1 MLQRLLVP
9 VLLAVALAA
18 PAAADDGSRYSEWRP
33 DGAEAEGGAALE
45 ALARE
50 LEALIDEAENARA
63 ADPRFLQDLRDKI
76 AAHVADAAPR
86 EALIRDDFS
95 DGDFTD
101 DPRWEVVSGDFSVD
115 RRLGLRTTIPLSGAD
130 TETLRLS
137 LDTILDTKEELLD
150 DAGEL
155 FDKGKDTFGDL
166 LSGEKKLSD
175 LLSGEKKLSD
185 LLGGGGEEAKED
197 TGPAGPEP
205 AEIVLETEFP
215 NAFALELEIM
225 SGMAHK
231 DAQFE
236 IDLFQ
241 GRAGAA
247 GYRLSYLP
255 GDDPGLLLSRFGRRS
270 TEVIGE
276 HEDALTLEDG
286 QSHTVALVRES
297 DGTMTATVDG
307 SELIRVKSSALEDPF
322 GGVSLVNGGGDYAIR
337 SIAIYGDQ

>member
-18 PAAADDGSRYSEWRP
+18 PAVADDGSRYSEWRP
-33 DGAEAEGGAALE
+33 DGAETEGAAALE

-76 AAHVADAAPR
+76 AAHVAGAAPR

-95 DGDFTD
+95 DGDYTD

-115 RRLGLRTTIPLSGAD
+115 RRLGLRTTIPLSGAE

-155 FDKGKDTFGDL
+155 FDKGKDTVG
-166 LSGEKKLSD
+166 D

-185 LLGGGGEEAKED
+185 LLGGGGGDEAKED

-205 AEIVLETEFP
+205 AEIVLEAEIP

-225 SGMAHK
+225 SGMVHK

-270 TEVIGE
+270 AEVIGE

-337 SIAIYGDQ
+337 IIAIYGD

>member
-9 VLLAVALAA
+9 VLLAGALAM
-18 PAAADDGSRYSEWRP
+18 PAAADDGSRYSEWSQ
-33 DGAEAEGGAALE
+33 DGAEAEGAGALE

-76 AAHVADAAPR
+76 AAHVAEAAPR
-86 EALIRDDFS
+86 TALIRDDFS
-95 DGDFTD
+95 DGDYTD

-115 RRLGLRTTIPLSGAD
+115 QRLGLRTTIPLSGAD
-130 TETLRLS
+130 TETMRLS
-137 LDTILDTKEELLD
+137 LDTIRDKGDELLD
-150 DAGEL
+150 KGSEL
-155 FDKGKDTFGDL
+155 LDKGKDTVSDLISGEKTFGDL
-166 LSGEKKLSD
+166 L
-175 LLSGEKKLSD
+175 
-185 LLGGGGEEAKED
+185 GGDDEEAKED
-197 TGPAGPEP
+197 TGPGGPEP
-205 AEIVLETEFP
+205 AEIVLEADIP
-215 NAFALELEIM
+215 NAFALEVEIM
-225 SGMAHK
+225 SGIAHK

-241 GRAGAA
+241 GRGGAS
-247 GYRLSYLP
+247 GYRLSYMP

-276 HEDALTLEDG
+276 HGDALALEDG
-286 QSHTVALVRES
+286 QSHTVALVRED

-307 SELIRVKSSALEDPF
+307 TELIRVKSSALEDPF

-337 SIAIYGDQ
+337 SIAVYGER

>member
-9 VLLAVALAA
+9 VLLAGALAM
-18 PAAADDGSRYSEWRP
+18 PAAADDGSRYSEWSQ
-33 DGAEAEGGAALE
+33 DGAEAEGTAALE

-50 LEALIDEAENARA
+50 LEALIDEAEDARA

-86 EALIRDDFS
+86 EALIRDDFT
-95 DGDFTD
+95 DGDYTD

-130 TETLRLS
+130 TETMRLS
-137 LDTILDTKEELLD
+137 LDTIRDKGDELLD
-150 DAGEL
+150 KGSEL
-155 FDKGKDTFGDL
+155 LDKGKDTVSDLISGEKTFGDL
-166 LSGEKKLSD
+166 L
-175 LLSGEKKLSD
+175 
-185 LLGGGGEEAKED
+185 GGDDEEAKED
-197 TGPAGPEP
+197 TGPIGPEP
-205 AEIVLETEFP
+205 AEIVLEAEIP
-215 NAFALELEIM
+215 NAFALEVEIM
-225 SGMAHK
+225 SGIAHK

-241 GRAGAA
+241 GRAGTS
-247 GYRLSYLP
+247 GYRLSYMP

-270 TEVIGE
+270 AEVIGE
-276 HEDALTLEDG
+276 HDDALALEDG
-286 QSHTVALVRES
+286 QSHTVALVREG

-307 SELIRVKSSALEDPF
+307 TELIRVKSSALEDPF

-337 SIAIYGDQ
+337 SVAVYGEH

>member
-18 PAAADDGSRYSEWRP
+18 PAVADDGSRYSEWRP
-33 DGAEAEGGAALE
+33 DGAETEGAAALE
-45 ALARE
+45 AFARE

-95 DGDFTD
+95 DGDYTD

-115 RRLGLRTTIPLSGAD
+115 RRLGLRTTIPLRGAAA
-130 TETLRLS
+130 ETSRLS
-137 LDTILDTKEELLD
+137 LDTIRDKGDELLD
-150 DAGEL
+150 KGGEL
-155 FDKGKDTFGDL
+155 LDKSKDTIG
-166 LSGEKKLSD
+166 D

-337 SIAIYGDQ
+337 SIAIYGD